1 MDEGAGEED
10 EAGQAQVK
18 RRAFI
23 VGLSAAPW
31 FIRRAFGDASIGS
44 PAAAPTRPTLV
55 LVVPRDDG
63 ARWERG
69 SAFGELLNH
78 GGDRELAPL
87 ALVDVVCA
95 RAKDFGVS
103 DEPLMLLVVGSTV
116 HRLNAV
122 LPKDDAGRIRVLG
135 GLVREVLPLEGKSA
149 GALAAAARERYV
161 KKAPRGAR
169 WGHTT
174 MCGNEYEEGPAEMVD
189 CGMGH
194 VPEASRRFLDF
205 YTGKKS

>member
-1 MDEGAGEED
+1 M
-10 EAGQAQVK
+10 K

-23 VGLSAAPW
+23 VGLAAAPW
-31 FIRRAFGDASIGS
+31 WIRRAFGDASIGGGS
-44 PAAAPTRPTLV
+44 GATAGAGARTQATTRPTLV
-55 LVVPRDDG
+55 LVVPRDDS

-78 GGDRELAPL
+78 GGDRDLAPL

-95 RAKDFGVS
+95 RAKDYGVD
-103 DEPLMLLVVGSTV
+103 DEPLMMLVVGSTV
-116 HRLNAV
+116 QRLNAK
-122 LPKDDAGRIRVLG
+122 LPKDDPGRIRVLG
-135 GLVREVLPLEGKSA
+135 DLVRQVLPLEGKSA
-149 GALAAAARERYV
+149 RELAAAARERYV

-169 WGHTT
+169 WGRTT